1 MEYSIE
7 QLREIVELA
16 KRKHYDE
23 LEEKFLELAEDPPA
37 EMRFYDS
44 MARALLKNDARD
56 RLTELFSVTAGALV
70 AKGRAGEAVGVVRTA
85 WRYAPGLGG
94 LAETLI
100 EALKAL
106 YGNRPSFKQYL
117 TAAGLDQRADLH
129 RALER
134 FEEFLYCDVGEV
146 FEHQTFG
153 IGIVEEI
160 EPERRRVSIRFPG
173 KAPKE
178 FTFEGVRDFLKKH
191 ATGGFRAERMRDR
204 EALKR
209 RAAEAPAEFLRF
221 VLQGFPDELSQVDL
235 KNLLLEDFFSREEWD
250 QWWAANR
257 RAIRRDPYI
266 DWGRGGRAVL
276 RLRTEPKTYYDAMA
290 EEFRENDS
298 AGARLAMIAEM
309 AKHIKDEPPPEGLA
323 RDLIE
328 ALQTELAYLDENDR
342 AGQYER
348 VCLAREIVRSLGG
361 AEMPAGFDEQAI
373 ITQADDPGRLILNL
387 SAQEFQCWAVEA
399 LTAADPARATDVC
412 ARMLPDASSRL
423 AQWLIE
429 RLIAHGEIAAIS
441 AAFQKALR
449 SPSRNPELFLWTA
462 RQFFA
467 DKYAALSLDIAP
479 HEVILAMADFIKD
492 LQNQVERGVPNA
504 STLRGIVVRLKNF
517 LADDHYAILRHAI
530 TPLPVDEARAV
541 CRAFESHA
549 AFPDSYLASLRH
561 AAQEVRPDIEE
572 TAEAISPAD
581 IDPSVLYVTVE
592 SLQKRQGE
600 LQHLRSVE
608 IPKNS
613 REIGEAASLGDLSE
627 NAEYEA
633 ARHRQRILFKRA
645 EELQRDLERA
655 RRIDPSWIR
664 TDCVWVATRF
674 QARNVRTSEVVTYTI
689 LGAWDGR
696 PEENVLSYLTPAA
709 AQFLHKRVGERVVV
723 QRPNTEPIEFEIL
736 QIENVL
742 T

>member
-1 MEYSIE
+1 MDYSIV

-16 KRKHYDE
+16 KRKHYGE
-23 LEEKFLELAEDPPA
+23 LEEKWLELAEDPPA

-56 RLTELFSVTAGALV
+56 RLAELFSIMAGALV
-70 AKGRAGEAVGVVRTA
+70 ARNRAGEAVGVVRTA
-85 WRYAPGLGG
+85 WRHAPDLSQLGPS
-94 LAETLI
+94 LI
-100 EALKAL
+100 EAITVL
-106 YGNRPSFKQYL
+106 YGSRPNFRPYVA
-117 TAAGLDQRADLH
+117 AAGLDQRADLH

-134 FEEFLYCDVGEV
+134 FEECLNCDVGGV
-146 FEHQTFG
+146 FEHKTFG

-160 EPERRRVSIRFPG
+160 EPDRRRVSIRFPG

-221 VLQGFPDELSQVDL
+221 VLDGFPDGLSQVDL
-235 KNLLLEDFFSREEWD
+235 KNLLLEDFFSRDEWD

-257 RAIRRDPYI
+257 RVIRRDPYI
-266 DWGRGGRAVL
+266 DWGRGGRPVL
-276 RLRTEPKTYYDAMA
+276 RLRTEPKTYHDAMA
-290 EEFRENDS
+290 EEFRESDS

-309 AKHIKDEPPPEGLA
+309 AKHIKDEPPPDGLA

-328 ALQTELAYLDENDR
+328 TLLTEACSLDESDR
-342 AGQYER
+342 AGRYER
-348 VCLAREIVRSLGG
+348 ACVAREIVRLLGG
-361 AEMPAGFDEQAI
+361 AETPPGLDEKAI
-373 ITQADDPGRLILNL
+373 LTEADDSGRLILDL
-387 SAQEFQCWAVEA
+387 SAQDFQCWAVEA
-399 LTAADPARATDVC
+399 LTAADPVRAGGLC
-412 ARMLPDASSRL
+412 AQMLPDASSRF

-429 RLIAHGEIAAIS
+429 RLIAHGEIAAVS

-449 SPSRNPELFLWTA
+449 SPSRNPELFLWAA

-467 DKYAALSLDIAP
+467 DKYAALSLDAAP
-479 HEVILAMADFIKD
+479 HEVILDMADFIKD
-492 LQNQVERGVPNA
+492 LQNQVEHGVPNA
-504 STLRGIVVRLKNF
+504 PTLRGIVVKLKNF
-517 LADDHYAILRHAI
+517 LAEDHYAILRHAI
-530 TPLPVDEARAV
+530 TPLPVDDARAV

-549 AFPDSYLASLRH
+549 AFPDHYLASLRH

-572 TAEAISPAD
+572 TADTISPAD
-581 IDPSVLYVTVE
+581 IDPTVFYVTVE
-592 SLQKRQGE
+592 SLHKRQGE

-645 EELQRDLERA
+645 EELQHDLERA

-664 TDCVWVATRF
+664 TDCVWVGTRF
-674 QARNVRTSEVVTYTI
+674 QARNVRTGETVTYTI

-709 AQFLHKRVGERVVV
+709 ALFLRKRAGERVTV
-723 QRPNTEPIEFEIL
+723 QRPDAEPAEYEIL
-736 QIENVL
+736 QIENAL
-742 T
+742 P